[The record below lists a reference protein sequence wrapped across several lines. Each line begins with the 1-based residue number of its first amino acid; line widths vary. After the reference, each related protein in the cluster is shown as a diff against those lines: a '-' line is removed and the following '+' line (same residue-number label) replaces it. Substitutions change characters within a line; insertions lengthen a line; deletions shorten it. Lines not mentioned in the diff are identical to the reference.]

1 MYIMLPNRLTKNPF
15 SFAEAVAAGVSRRTL
30 QGLLEQGDIEKLE
43 RGIYC
48 VCKPEGAVEDE
59 YKAATLIVG
68 PKSAICLLSALSHY
82 GLTDII
88 PKQIWVMTEVE
99 KRTKAKSVRLVR
111 KRSPKWEIG
120 IVKESGYRITSLERT
135 VIDTLTSP
143 TPGLSEGINALKTSL
158 RQKLTTPA
166 KLSEMANKLRVY
178 DRVFPYLRAAS

>member
-1 MYIMLPNRLTKNPF
+1 MLPNRLTKKPF

-48 VCKPEGAVEDE
+48 VRKPEGSAEDE
-59 YKAATLIVG
+59 YKASTLIVG
-68 PKSAICLLSALSHY
+68 TKSAICLLSALSHY

-88 PKQIWVMTEVE
+88 PKQTWVMTDVE

-111 KRSPKWEIG
+111 RRSPKWEIG
-120 IVKESGYRITSLERT
+120 ILTKSGYHITSLERT
-135 VIDTLTSP
+135 VIETLISP
-143 TPGLSEGINALKTSL
+143 TPGLAEGIAALKTSL

-166 KLSEMANKLRVY
+166 KLSEMAKKLGLY
-178 DRVFPYLRAAS
+178 DRTLPYLRAAS